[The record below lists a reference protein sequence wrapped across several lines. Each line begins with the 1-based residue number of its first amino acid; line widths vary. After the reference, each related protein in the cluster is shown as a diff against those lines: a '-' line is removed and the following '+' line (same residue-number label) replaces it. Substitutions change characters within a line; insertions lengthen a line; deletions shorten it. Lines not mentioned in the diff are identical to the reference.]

1 MLGTDQIA
9 TALAAAQLEF
19 DAFGRAREVTVK
31 SDKGNY
37 KFAYAPLDVILSA
50 IRPVLSRHGL
60 ALTGVTIMEGRTLV
74 AVSTR
79 LLHSS
84 GQSLECVVPVVLSDR
99 PKNQDVGSALTY
111 ARRYGVTTLLCL
123 AADDDDDANQADGN
137 QVQSSRDK
145 RPPAPV
151 DNARHA
157 AEAAYRGATLTLK
170 EVGDA
175 GQLKKW
181 QADHADQ
188 VAGLPEKGR
197 EAIAVQ
203 VVAKTSEITRRG
215 LAFELTKVV
224 NGSMLR
230 NWLADG
236 TAARATLTAADKAIL
251 QGLYE
256 ARRLEMSPVPKPVNT
271 AVAADDDLPI
281 AANDYAMKD
290 EAAA

>member
-1 MLGTDQIA
+1 MDGTDQIA

-50 IRPVLSRHGL
+50 IRPVLSRHGM
-60 ALTGVTIMEGRTLV
+60 ALTGVTIMDGRTLV

-145 RPPAPV
+145 RPPVPV
-151 DNARHA
+151 DAARHA
-157 AEAAYRGATLTLK
+157 AIVAYRGASLTLK

-175 GQLKKW
+175 AQLKKW
-181 QADHADQ
+181 HAEQGDR
-188 VAGLPEKGR
+188 VAGLPDDGR
-197 EAIAVQ
+197 AAIAVQ
-203 VVAKTSEITRRG
+203 VAAKTSEITRRG

-236 TAARATLTAADKAIL
+236 TSARATLTADDKAIL
-251 QGLYE
+251 LGLYE
-256 ARRLEMSPVPKPVNT
+256 ARRLEMTTVPKPVST
-271 AVAADDDLPI
+271 VANDEDLPV

-290 EAAA
+290 EVAA